1 MGMRYAFRAATVAL
15 LFGCAIGLTA
25 QDKSKKPA
33 GPPDEKAM
41 MEAMQKAAT
50 PGDAHKKLEPL
61 VGTFDTSVRMWMDP
75 SKPPEDSAG
84 TTVNS
89 WVLGNRYI
97 EQKYEGTFMGEPFNG
112 IGFTGYDNVQK
123 KYVGTWMDTLSTGMM
138 DSTGTADASGKSFTM
153 KSTMWD
159 PATGKANTVDTK
171 MTIADNDHHT
181 FEMWAKGPDGKKLKM
196 MEIKYTRKK

>member
-1 MGMRYAFRAATVAL
+1 MRYAFRAVAFAL
-15 LFGCAIGLTA
+15 VFGCAIGLAA
-25 QDKSKKPA
+25 QEKPKKSA

-89 WVLGNRYI
+89 WVLGNRYV
-97 EQKYEGTFMGEPFNG
+97 EQKYEGTFMGEPFSG
-112 IGFTGYDNVQK
+112 VGYTGYDNVQK
-123 KYVGTWMDTLSTGMM
+123 KYVGVWMDTLSTGMM
-138 DSTGTADASGKSFTM
+138 ESTGTADASGKSFTM

-159 PATGKANTVDTK
+159 PATGKPNTLDTK
-171 MTIADNDHHT
+171 MAVTDNDHFT
-181 FEMWAKGPDGKKLKM
+181 FEMWAKGPDGKKMKM

>member
-1 MGMRYAFRAATVAL
+1 MRYALRAVAFGIV
-15 LFGCAIGLTA
+15 FGCAIGLAA
-25 QDKSKKPA
+25 QEKAKKTA

-89 WVLGNRYI
+89 WVLGNRYV
-97 EQKYEGTFMGEPFNG
+97 EQKYEGTFMGEPFSG

-123 KYVGTWMDTLSTGMM
+123 KYVGVWMDTLSTGMM
-138 DSTGTADASGKSFTM
+138 ESTGTADPSGKSFTM

-159 PATGKANTVDTK
+159 PATGKPNTVDTK
-171 MTIADNDHHT
+171 MAVTDNDHFT
-181 FEMWAKGPDGKKLKM
+181 FEMWAKAPDGKKMKM

>member
-1 MGMRYAFRAATVAL
+1 MRYAFRAVAFAL
-15 LFGCAIGLTA
+15 VFGCAIGLTA
-25 QDKSKKPA
+25 QDKPKKSA

-50 PGDAHKKLEPL
+50 PGDAHKKLEPF

-89 WVLGNRYI
+89 WVLGNRYV
-97 EQKYEGTFMGEPFNG
+97 EQKYEGTFMGEPFSG

-138 DSTGTADASGKSFTM
+138 DSTGTADPSGKSFTM

-171 MTIADNDHHT
+171 MTITDNDHQT
-181 FEMWAKGPDGKKLKM
+181 FEMWAKGPDGKKMKM